1 MDINGEASGNYPGN
15 VLSLA
20 VDGKTVAIGATGND
34 NNGNKLGLVRVFNI
48 VY

>member
-1 MDINGEASGNYPGN
+1 M
-15 VLSLA
+15 SLA

-34 NNGNKLGLVRVFNI
+34 GNGDKLGLVRVFNI